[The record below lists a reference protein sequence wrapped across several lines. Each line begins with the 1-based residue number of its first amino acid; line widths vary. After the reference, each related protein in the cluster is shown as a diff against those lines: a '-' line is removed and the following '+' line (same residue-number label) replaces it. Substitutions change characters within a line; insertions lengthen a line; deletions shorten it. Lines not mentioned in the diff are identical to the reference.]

1 MSGPTKKSTASLS
14 EKVGAKADRKL
25 KARRRPDA
33 GLWFGLGMMG
43 LVGWSVAVPVLI
55 GTTLGL
61 WLDKHYGEQR
71 SWTLALLLTGLA
83 IGCFTAWN
91 WLSKEHK
98 AMDDDEQ

>member
-1 MSGPTKKSTASLS
+1 MSESTKKTAASLS
-14 EKVGAKADRKL
+14 EKVGAKAERKL
-25 KARRRPDA
+25 KARRRPDS

-43 LVGWSVAVPVLI
+43 LVGWSIAVPVLI
-55 GTTLGL
+55 GTALGL

-91 WLSKEHK
+91 WLSKERK
-98 AMDDDEQ
+98 AMEDDE